1 MKNILH
7 LFKRDV
13 QNVSR
18 SVIGLVVVMG
28 LIIVPCLYAWF
39 NIAGSWDPYGN
50 TGNLKI
56 AVVNT
61 DEGYESD
68 LIPVEVNVGENVTAT
83 LRGNESFDWVVLNNR
98 EKAIE
103 GVKSGAYY
111 AAVVIPKTFSADM
124 MTLFSTDVKH
134 ADIEFYENQKANA
147 IAQIVTEKGSSAV
160 QSQVNETF
168 TETITSIGLK
178 TVSSL
183 LDYMST
189 DQVSNFIANLSST
202 LGDSIEDLRDVQA
215 NASSLAGILSS
226 TSDSLTSASGML
238 KQTGAVD
245 ESTKQLME
253 HAKSGID
260 DSKEAL
266 KAANDAI
273 DAAIDGSAGSFDNV
287 SAELAKAFDT
297 ANQHV
302 DLTVSQLNDAAAAL
316 NARAK
321 DIDAMADQLRSLA
334 DQVSDENLKDGLKS
348 AATSLGRIAVEYR
361 NNAKDLAATAKSLS
375 DSMAEVNNL
384 RAEVDQAIADAKA
397 GIAGAKS
404 DYDSTF
410 SVKAK
415 ELKKTVSGILDSL
428 DGISGDL
435 DSAVGGLTDASG
447 SLAKGLSK
455 AAKLVN
461 KASDQLGEA
470 SDKIS
475 AFKDELDGALMSD
488 DLATIKTMIGNDPE
502 GLAVSLSGPV
512 ALDRKPVYPIR
523 NYGSAMAPF
532 YTILSLWVGSIV
544 LAAMMKVSVDDE
556 LINELIPVRLH
567 EIYLGRYLFFGGLAL
582 LQATLVCAGD
592 IVMRRARECGAEIVP
607 VDSEHSAI
615 FQCLT
620 GREGELHKILLTG
633 SGGPFRGWTREET
646 RDVTPEMAVRH
657 PNWSMGAKISV
668 DSATMMNKGLEF
680 IEAMH
685 LFGVT
690 PDDIQVLIHPES
702 VVHSMVELLDGTVIA
717 QLGVPDMGLPIQ
729 YALTYPERRPSRSDR
744 LDFTAYPGGL
754 HFYAPDLEALPCLA
768 LAMRCARTGG
778 TAPTVMNAANEVAVH
793 LFLDHKIGYHSIY
806 ESVAAAVDAIA
817 PAAAPDL
824 DVIRAA
830 DQEART
836 FVRSYFH
843 F

>member
-18 SVIGLVVVMG
+18 SVIGLIVVMG

-83 LRGNESFDWVVLNNR
+83 LRGNENFDWVVLNDR
-98 EKAIE
+98 DKAIE

-124 MTLFSTDVKH
+124 MTLFSTEVKH

-202 LGDSIEDLRDVQA
+202 LGDSVQDLQGVQA
-215 NASSLAGILSS
+215 SATSLAGILSS

-238 KQTGAVD
+238 KQSGSTE
-245 ESTKQLME
+245 ESVKQLMR
-253 HAKSGID
+253 HAESGIA
-260 DSKEAL
+260 DSEQAL
-266 KAANDAI
+266 KSASDAI

-287 SAELAKAFDT
+287 STELANAFD
-297 ANQHV
+297 AVNRHV
-302 DLTVSQLNDAAAAL
+302 DPTVSQLKDAADSL
-316 NARAK
+316 YARANK
-321 DIDAMADQLRSLA
+321 IADTANELRSLA
-334 DQVSDENLKDGLKS
+334 GQVSNDKLKAGLEDAAAELDETATEYSNNARELEKI
-348 AATSLGRIAVEYR
+348 ATSL
-361 NNAKDLAATAKSLS
+361 T
-375 DSMAEVNNL
+375 DSMAEVNST

-435 DSAVGGLTDASG
+435 DSAVDGLTDASG
-447 SLAKGLSK
+447 SLSKGLSK

-502 GLAVSLSGPV
+502 GLAASLSGPV

-592 IVMRRARECGAEIVP
+592 ILFFGIQCDNPLQFVLAGWVASLVFSNIVYTLTVSFGDIGKALAVVLLVMQVG
-607 VDSEHSAI
+607 
-615 FQCLT
+615 
-620 GREGELHKILLTG
+620 G
-633 SGGPFRGWTREET
+633 SGGTFPIEMTGPVFQAIYPFLPFTHGI
-646 RDVTPEMAVRH
+646 
-657 PNWSMGAKISV
+657 N
-668 DSATMMNKGLEF
+668 
-680 IEAMH
+680 AMH
-685 LFGVT
+685 AAMAGAYHMEYWIELG
-690 PDDIQVLIHPES
+690 ILASYLIPS
-702 VVHSMVELLDGTVIA
+702 LA
-717 QLGVPDMGLPIQ
+717 LGVVF
-729 YALTYPERRPSRSDR
+729 RRPVIKANDWIIEK
-744 LDFTAYPGGL
+744 
-754 HFYAPDLEALPCLA
+754 LESTKL
-768 LAMRCARTGG
+768 
-778 TAPTVMNAANEVAVH
+778 
-793 LFLDHKIGYHSIY
+793 I
-806 ESVAAAVDAIA
+806 
-817 PAAAPDL
+817 
-824 DVIRAA
+824 
-830 DQEART
+830 
-836 FVRSYFH
+836 
-843 F
+843 

>member
-18 SVIGLVVVMG
+18 SVIGMVVVMG

-68 LIPVEVNVGENVTAT
+68 LIPVEINVGENVTAT
-83 LRGNESFDWVVLNNR
+83 LRGNENFDWVVLNDR
-98 EKAIE
+98 DKAIE
-103 GVKSGAYY
+103 GVKSGTYY

-124 MTLFSTDVKH
+124 MTLFSTNVKH

-168 TETITSIGLK
+168 TKTITTIGLK

-189 DQVSNFIANLSST
+189 DQVSSFIANLSST
-202 LGDSIEDLRDVQA
+202 LGDSVEDLQDVQA
-215 NASSLAGILSS
+215 NATSLAGILSS

-238 KQTGAVD
+238 QQTGKVD

-253 HAKSGID
+253 HAESGIS

-273 DAAIDGSAGSFDNV
+273 NAAIDGSAGSFDNV
-287 SAELAKAFDT
+287 SAELAKAFDA

-302 DLTVSQLNDAAAAL
+302 NVTVTQLNEAASEL
-316 NARAK
+316 ESRAK
-321 DIDAMADQLRSLA
+321 EIDDTADQLRSFA
-334 DQVSDENLKDGLKS
+334 DQVSDEKLQDSLKS
-348 AATSLGRIAVEYR
+348 VATSLGRIATEYR
-361 NNAKDLAATAKSLS
+361 NNANDLRATAKSLS
-375 DSMAEVNNL
+375 DSMAEVNST

-397 GIAGAKS
+397 GISGAKS

-415 ELKKTVSGILDSL
+415 ELKKTISGVLDSL
-428 DGISGDL
+428 NDISSNL
-435 DSAVGGLTDASG
+435 DSAVSGLTDASG

-592 IVMRRARECGAEIVP
+592 ILFFGIQCDNPLQFVLAGWVASLVFSNIVYTLTVSFGDIGKALAVVLLVMQVG
-607 VDSEHSAI
+607 
-615 FQCLT
+615 
-620 GREGELHKILLTG
+620 G
-633 SGGPFRGWTREET
+633 SGGTFPIETLPKFFQMLYPFLPFPHAI
-646 RDVTPEMAVRH
+646 D
-657 PNWSMGAKISV
+657 
-668 DSATMMNKGLEF
+668 
-680 IEAMH
+680 AMH
-685 LFGVT
+685 AAMAGSYGN
-690 PDDIQVLIHPES
+690 EY
-702 VVHSMVELLDGTVIA
+702 LLDMV
-717 QLGVPDMGLPIQ
+717 
-729 YALTYPERRPSRSDR
+729 Y
-744 LDFTAYPGGL
+744 
-754 HFYAPDLEALPCLA
+754 LA
-768 LAMRCARTGG
+768 L
-778 TAPTVMNAANEVAVH
+778 
-793 LFLDHKIGYHSIY
+793 FLIPSLLLGLVLRK
-806 ESVAAAVDAIA
+806 
-817 PAAAPDL
+817 P
-824 DVIRAA
+824 VIRLNNWVSRNL
-830 DQEART
+830 EST
-836 FVRSYFH
+836 KVM
-843 F
+843 

>member
-302 DLTVSQLNDAAAAL
+302 HLTVSQLNDAAAAL

-375 DSMAEVNNL
+375 DSMAEVNKS
-384 RAEVDQAIADAKA
+384 RAEVDQAIAD
-397 GIAGAKS
+397 AKS

-592 IVMRRARECGAEIVP
+592 ILFFGIQCDNPLQFVLAGWVASLVFSNIVYTLTVSFGDIGKALAVVLLVMQVG
-607 VDSEHSAI
+607 
-615 FQCLT
+615 
-620 GREGELHKILLTG
+620 G
-633 SGGPFRGWTREET
+633 SGGTFPIEMTGPVFQAIYPFLPFTHGI
-646 RDVTPEMAVRH
+646 
-657 PNWSMGAKISV
+657 N
-668 DSATMMNKGLEF
+668 
-680 IEAMH
+680 AMH
-685 LFGVT
+685 AAMAGAY
-690 PDDIQVLIHPES
+690 HMEYW
-702 VVHSMVELLDGTVIA
+702 VELGILASYLIPSLA
-717 QLGVPDMGLPIQ
+717 LGVIF
-729 YALTYPERRPSRSDR
+729 RRPVIKANDWIIEK
-744 LDFTAYPGGL
+744 
-754 HFYAPDLEALPCLA
+754 LESTKL
-768 LAMRCARTGG
+768 
-778 TAPTVMNAANEVAVH
+778 
-793 LFLDHKIGYHSIY
+793 I
-806 ESVAAAVDAIA
+806 
-817 PAAAPDL
+817 
-824 DVIRAA
+824 
-830 DQEART
+830 
-836 FVRSYFH
+836 
-843 F
+843 

>member
-18 SVIGLVVVMG
+18 SVIGLIVVMG

-56 AVVNT
+56 AV
-61 DEGYESD
+61 EGYESD

-83 LRGNESFDWVVLNNR
+83 LRGNENFDWVVLNNR

-160 QSQVNETF
+160 QGQVNETF
-168 TETITSIGLK
+168 TKTITSIGLK

-253 HAKSGID
+253 HAKSGM
-260 DSKEAL
+260 SL
-266 KAANDAI
+266 KDANDAI
-273 DAAIDGSAGSFDNV
+273 NAAIDGSAGSFDNV
-287 SAELAKAFDT
+287 SAELAKAFDA

-316 NARAK
+316 STRAD
-321 DIDAMADQLRSLA
+321 DIDATADQLRGFA
-334 DQVSDENLKDGLKS
+334 EQVSDEKLQESLKS
-348 AATSLGRIAVEYR
+348 VATSLGRIAVEYR
-361 NNAKDLAATAKSLS
+361 NNAKDLTATAKSLS
-375 DSMAEVNNL
+375 DSMAEVNST

-397 GIAGAKS
+397 GISGAKS

-435 DSAVGGLTDASG
+435 DSAVDGLTDASG

-523 NYGSAMAPF
+523 NYGSAMA
-532 YTILSLWVGSIV
+532 SRSI
-544 LAAMMKVSVDDE
+544 ASRS
-556 LINELIPVRLH
+556 IR
-567 EIYLGRYLFFGGLAL
+567 
-582 LQATLVCAGD
+582 
-592 IVMRRARECGAEIVP
+592 
-607 VDSEHSAI
+607 
-615 FQCLT
+615 
-620 GREGELHKILLTG
+620 
-633 SGGPFRGWTREET
+633 
-646 RDVTPEMAVRH
+646 
-657 PNWSMGAKISV
+657 
-668 DSATMMNKGLEF
+668 SAT
-680 IEAMH
+680 
-685 LFGVT
+685 
-690 PDDIQVLIHPES
+690 
-702 VVHSMVELLDGTVIA
+702 TV
-717 QLGVPDMGLPIQ
+717 
-729 YALTYPERRPSRSDR
+729 RPWHRSTRFCRSGWAR
-744 LDFTAYPGGL
+744 LCWRP
-754 HFYAPDLEALPCLA
+754 
-768 LAMRCARTGG
+768 
-778 TAPTVMNAANEVAVH
+778 
-793 LFLDHKIGYHSIY
+793 
-806 ESVAAAVDAIA
+806 
-817 PAAAPDL
+817 
-824 DVIRAA
+824 
-830 DQEART
+830 
-836 FVRSYFH
+836 
-843 F
+843 

>member
-302 DLTVSQLNDAAAAL
+302 YLTVSQLNDAAAAL

-375 DSMAEVNNL
+375 DSMAEVNNS

-488 DLATIKTMIGNDPE
+488 DLATIETMIGNDPE

-512 ALDRKPVYPIR
+512 ALDRIR

-592 IVMRRARECGAEIVP
+592 ILFFGIQCDNPLQFVLAGWVASLVFSNIVYTLTVSFGDIGKALAVVLLVMQVG
-607 VDSEHSAI
+607 
-615 FQCLT
+615 
-620 GREGELHKILLTG
+620 G
-633 SGGPFRGWTREET
+633 SGGTFPIEMTGPVFQAIYPFLPFTHGI
-646 RDVTPEMAVRH
+646 
-657 PNWSMGAKISV
+657 N
-668 DSATMMNKGLEF
+668 
-680 IEAMH
+680 AMH
-685 LFGVT
+685 AAMAGAY
-690 PDDIQVLIHPES
+690 HMEYW
-702 VVHSMVELLDGTVIA
+702 VELGILASYLIPSLA
-717 QLGVPDMGLPIQ
+717 LGVVF
-729 YALTYPERRPSRSDR
+729 RRPVIKANDWIIEK
-744 LDFTAYPGGL
+744 
-754 HFYAPDLEALPCLA
+754 LESTKL
-768 LAMRCARTGG
+768 
-778 TAPTVMNAANEVAVH
+778 
-793 LFLDHKIGYHSIY
+793 I
-806 ESVAAAVDAIA
+806 
-817 PAAAPDL
+817 
-824 DVIRAA
+824 
-830 DQEART
+830 
-836 FVRSYFH
+836 
-843 F
+843 

>member
-18 SVIGLVVVMG
+18 SVIGMIVVMG

-83 LRGNESFDWVVLNNR
+83 LRGNENFDWVVLNDR
-98 EKAIE
+98 DKAIE

-111 AAVVIPKTFSADM
+111 AAVVIPQTFSADM
-124 MTLFSTDVKH
+124 MTLFSTEVKH

-168 TETITSIGLK
+168 TKTITTIGLK

-202 LGDSIEDLRDVQA
+202 LGDSVQDLQDIQA
-215 NASSLAGILSS
+215 SATSLAGILSS

-238 KQTGAVD
+238 QQSGSTE
-245 ESTKQLME
+245 ESVKQLMQ
-253 HAKSGID
+253 HAESGIA
-260 DSKEAL
+260 DSEQAL
-266 KAANDAI
+266 KSASDAI
-273 DAAIDGSAGSFDNV
+273 DAAIDGSAGSFDKV
-287 SAELAKAFDT
+287 STELANAFDA

-302 DLTVSQLNDAAAAL
+302 NLTVSQLYKAEAAL
-316 NARAK
+316 NTRADK
-321 DIDAMADQLRSLA
+321 IADTANELRSLA
-334 DQVSDENLKDGLKS
+334 DQVSNDKLKAGLED
-348 AATSLGRIAVEYR
+348 AAAELDKTAKEYR
-361 NNAKDLAATAKSLS
+361 NNANELSNIETSLTN
-375 DSMAEVNNL
+375 SMAEVDECV
-384 RAEVDQAIADAKA
+384 RDADRAIADAKA
-397 GIAGAKS
+397 GISGAKS

-435 DSAVGGLTDASG
+435 DSAVDGLTDASG
-447 SLAKGLSK
+447 SLSKGLSK

-470 SDKIS
+470 SDKIG

-502 GLAVSLSGPV
+502 GLAASLSGPV

-544 LAAMMKVSVDDE
+544 LAAMMKVSVNDE

-592 IVMRRARECGAEIVP
+592 ILFFGIQCDNPLQFVLAGWIASLVFSNIVYTLTVSFGDIGKALAVVLLVMQVG
-607 VDSEHSAI
+607 
-615 FQCLT
+615 
-620 GREGELHKILLTG
+620 G
-633 SGGPFRGWTREET
+633 SGGTFPIEMTGPVFQAIYPFLPFTHGI
-646 RDVTPEMAVRH
+646 
-657 PNWSMGAKISV
+657 N
-668 DSATMMNKGLEF
+668 
-680 IEAMH
+680 AMH
-685 LFGVT
+685 AAMAGAY
-690 PDDIQVLIHPES
+690 HMEYW
-702 VVHSMVELLDGTVIA
+702 VELGILASYLIPSLA
-717 QLGVPDMGLPIQ
+717 LGVVF
-729 YALTYPERRPSRSDR
+729 RRPVIKANDWIIEK
-744 LDFTAYPGGL
+744 
-754 HFYAPDLEALPCLA
+754 LESTKL
-768 LAMRCARTGG
+768 
-778 TAPTVMNAANEVAVH
+778 
-793 LFLDHKIGYHSIY
+793 I
-806 ESVAAAVDAIA
+806 
-817 PAAAPDL
+817 
-824 DVIRAA
+824 
-830 DQEART
+830 
-836 FVRSYFH
+836 
-843 F
+843 

>member
-160 QSQVNETF
+160 QSQVNKTF

-202 LGDSIEDLRDVQA
+202 LGDSVQDLQDVQA
-215 NASSLAGILSS
+215 SATSLAGILSS
-226 TSDSLTSASGML
+226 TSDSLTSAGGML
-238 KQTGAVD
+238 KQSGSTE
-245 ESTKQLME
+245 ESVKQLMQ
-253 HAKSGID
+253 HAESGIA
-260 DSKEAL
+260 DSEQAL
-266 KAANDAI
+266 KSASDAI

-287 SAELAKAFDT
+287 STELAKAFDA
-297 ANQHV
+297 ANLHV
-302 DLTVSQLNDAAAAL
+302 NLTVRQLNDGAASL
-316 NARAK
+316 KNRA
-321 DIDAMADQLRSLA
+321 DEIDATANELRSLA
-334 DQVSDENLKDGLKS
+334 GQVSNDKLKAGLED
-348 AATSLGRIAVEYR
+348 AAAELDKTAAEYR
-361 NNAKDLAATAKSLS
+361 NNANELTNIATSLTN
-375 DSMAEVNNL
+375 SMAEVNSS

-397 GIAGAKS
+397 GISGAKS

-415 ELKKTVSGILDSL
+415 ELKKTILDSL
-428 DGISGDL
+428 NGISGDL
-435 DSAVGGLTDASG
+435 DSAVSGLTDASG

-455 AAKLVN
+455 AARLVN

-488 DLATIKTMIGNDPE
+488 DLATIKTMIGNDPD

-592 IVMRRARECGAEIVP
+592 ILFFGIQCDNPLQFVLAGWVASLVFSNIVYTLTVSFGDIGKALAVVLLVMQVG
-607 VDSEHSAI
+607 
-615 FQCLT
+615 
-620 GREGELHKILLTG
+620 G
-633 SGGPFRGWTREET
+633 SGGTFPIEMTGPVFQAIYPFLPFTHGI
-646 RDVTPEMAVRH
+646 
-657 PNWSMGAKISV
+657 N
-668 DSATMMNKGLEF
+668 
-680 IEAMH
+680 AMH
-685 LFGVT
+685 AAMAGAY
-690 PDDIQVLIHPES
+690 HMEYW
-702 VVHSMVELLDGTVIA
+702 VELGILASYLIPSLA
-717 QLGVPDMGLPIQ
+717 LGVVF
-729 YALTYPERRPSRSDR
+729 RRPVIKANDWIIEK
-744 LDFTAYPGGL
+744 
-754 HFYAPDLEALPCLA
+754 LESTKL
-768 LAMRCARTGG
+768 
-778 TAPTVMNAANEVAVH
+778 
-793 LFLDHKIGYHSIY
+793 I
-806 ESVAAAVDAIA
+806 
-817 PAAAPDL
+817 
-824 DVIRAA
+824 
-830 DQEART
+830 
-836 FVRSYFH
+836 
-843 F
+843 

>member
-18 SVIGLVVVMG
+18 SVIGMIVVMG

-83 LRGNESFDWVVLNNR
+83 LRGNENFDWVVLNDR
-98 EKAIE
+98 DKAIE

-124 MTLFSTDVKH
+124 MTLFSTEVKH

-168 TETITSIGLK
+168 TKTITTIGLK

-202 LGDSIEDLRDVQA
+202 LGDSVQDLQDIQA
-215 NASSLAGILSS
+215 SATSLAGILSS

-238 KQTGAVD
+238 QQSGSTE
-245 ESTKQLME
+245 ESVKQLMQ
-253 HAKSGID
+253 HAESGIA
-260 DSKEAL
+260 DSEQAL
-266 KAANDAI
+266 KSASDAI
-273 DAAIDGSAGSFDNV
+273 DAAIDGSAGSFDKV
-287 SAELAKAFDT
+287 STELANAFDA
-297 ANQHV
+297 ANKLV
-302 DLTVSQLNDAAAAL
+302 NLTVSQLNGGAVSL
-316 NARAK
+316 KNRADK
-321 DIDAMADQLRSLA
+321 IADTANELRSLA
-334 DQVSDENLKDGLKS
+334 GQVSNDKLKAGLED
-348 AATSLGRIAVEYR
+348 AAAELDKTEKEYR
-361 NNAKDLAATAKSLS
+361 NNANELSNIATSLTN
-375 DSMAEVNNL
+375 SMAEVNKS
-384 RAEVDQAIADAKA
+384 RDEVDQAIADAKA
-397 GIAGAKS
+397 GISGAKI

-415 ELKKTVSGILDSL
+415 ELKKTISGVLDSL

-435 DSAVGGLTDASG
+435 DSAVDGLTDASG
-447 SLAKGLSK
+447 SLSKGLSK

-470 SDKIS
+470 SGKIG

-502 GLAVSLSGPV
+502 GLAASLSGPV

-592 IVMRRARECGAEIVP
+592 ILFFGIQCDNPLQFVLAGWVASLVFSNIVYTLTVSFGDIGKALAVVLLVMQVG
-607 VDSEHSAI
+607 
-615 FQCLT
+615 
-620 GREGELHKILLTG
+620 G
-633 SGGPFRGWTREET
+633 SGGTFPIEMTGPVFQAIYPFLPFTHGI
-646 RDVTPEMAVRH
+646 
-657 PNWSMGAKISV
+657 N
-668 DSATMMNKGLEF
+668 
-680 IEAMH
+680 AMH
-685 LFGVT
+685 AAMAGGY
-690 PDDIQVLIHPES
+690 HMEYW
-702 VVHSMVELLDGTVIA
+702 VELGILASYLIPSLA
-717 QLGVPDMGLPIQ
+717 LGVVF
-729 YALTYPERRPSRSDR
+729 RRPVIKANDWIIEK
-744 LDFTAYPGGL
+744 
-754 HFYAPDLEALPCLA
+754 LESTKL
-768 LAMRCARTGG
+768 
-778 TAPTVMNAANEVAVH
+778 
-793 LFLDHKIGYHSIY
+793 I
-806 ESVAAAVDAIA
+806 
-817 PAAAPDL
+817 
-824 DVIRAA
+824 
-830 DQEART
+830 
-836 FVRSYFH
+836 
-843 F
+843 

>member
-18 SVIGLVVVMG
+18 SVIGMIVVMG
-28 LIIVPCLYAWF
+28 LIVVPCLYAWF

-68 LIPVEVNVGENVTAT
+68 LIPVEINVGENVTAT
-83 LRGNESFDWVVLNNR
+83 LRGNENFDWVVLNDR
-98 EKAIE
+98 DKAIE

-168 TETITSIGLK
+168 TKTITTIGLK

-189 DQVSNFIANLSST
+189 DQVGNFIANLSST
-202 LGDSIEDLRDVQA
+202 LGDSVQDLQDIK
-215 NASSLAGILSS
+215 ASATSLAGILSS
-226 TSDSLTSASGML
+226 TSDSLTSAGGLL
-238 KQTGAVD
+238 KQTGTTEQSV
-245 ESTKQLME
+245 KQLME
-253 HAKSGID
+253 HAESGIG
-260 DSKEAL
+260 DSEQAL
-266 KAANDAI
+266 KAASDAI

-287 SAELAKAFDT
+287 STELAKAFDA

-302 DLTVSQLNDAAAAL
+302 DLTVSQLNDGAASL
-316 NARAK
+316 NTRA
-321 DIDAMADQLRSLA
+321 DEIDATADKLRSLA
-334 DQVSDENLKDGLKS
+334 GQVSNDKLKAGLED
-348 AATSLGRIAVEYR
+348 AAAELDKTATEYR
-361 NNAKDLAATAKSLS
+361 NNAKELANIATSLS
-375 DSMAEVNNL
+375 DSMAKVNDV
-384 RAEVDQAIADAKA
+384 RAETDQAIADAKA
-397 GIAGAKS
+397 GVSGAKI

-415 ELKKTVSGILDSL
+415 ELKETISGVLDSL
-428 DGISGDL
+428 NGISSNL
-435 DSAVGGLTDASG
+435 DSAVSSLTDASG

-544 LAAMMKVSVDDE
+544 LAAMMKVSVNDE

-567 EIYLGRYLFFGGLAL
+567 EIYLGRYMLFGMLAL
-582 LQATLVCAGD
+582 CQATLVCLGD
-592 IVMRRARECGAEIVP
+592 ILFFRIQCIHPFQFILAAWIASLVFSNIIYTFTVSFGDIGKALAVVLLVMQVG
-607 VDSEHSAI
+607 
-615 FQCLT
+615 
-620 GREGELHKILLTG
+620 G
-633 SGGPFRGWTREET
+633 SGGTFPIEMTAPFFQ
-646 RDVTPEMAVRH
+646 AVYPFLPFTH
-657 PNWSMGAKISV
+657 GIA
-668 DSATMMNKGLEF
+668 
-680 IEAMH
+680 AMH
-685 LFGVT
+685 AAIAGSYGAEVWIEMGILALYLLPSLALGLLF
-690 PDDIQVLIHPES
+690 
-702 VVHSMVELLDGTVIA
+702 
-717 QLGVPDMGLPIQ
+717 
-729 YALTYPERRPSRSDR
+729 RRP
-744 LDFTAYPGGL
+744 
-754 HFYAPDLEALPCLA
+754 
-768 LAMRCARTGG
+768 
-778 TAPTVMNAANEVAVH
+778 
-793 LFLDHKIGYHSIY
+793 
-806 ESVAAAVDAIA
+806 
-817 PAAAPDL
+817 
-824 DVIRAA
+824 VIRANNWII
-830 DQEART
+830 EKLEET
-836 FVRSYFH
+836 KLM
-843 F
+843 